1 MTTQT
6 VTLNRII
13 ETLKGL
19 NEFDGETVE
28 YLLDEI
34 GYSDYILRALIMKE
48 SMLNIENAYEERI
61 EFERDH
67 NKNVIK
73 NPLVHRLE
81 MVKDDVIQ
89 IEAFIKQHGLSS
101 DFELP
106 SNSADSCFT
115 HIANINIACDLTSEE
130 ALNWG
135 EFRKREEENPE
146 EESIST
152 EWRDI
157 RNLTMEAK
165 SLCLEVWN
173 RNRDFTRKYF
183 LQAYKVTTID
193 LILIVHEVWN
203 DIENN
208 DTLTFNN
215 FEDYWRFFIANRN
228 KSLSL

>member
-1 MTTQT
+1 MTTQLT
-6 VTLNRII
+6 TLERII
-13 ETLKGL
+13 KEIKEL

-28 YLLDEI
+28 YLLEQI
-34 GYSDYILRALIMKE
+34 GYEDYVLRHLMMNEPI
-48 SMLNIENAYEERI
+48 SNIENHYEERI
-61 EFERDH
+61 EFERD
-67 NKNVIK
+67 NNNNIIK

-81 MVKDDVIQ
+81 MVKDDIIQ
-89 IEAFIKQHGLSS
+89 IEAFIKQQGLSS

-106 SNSADSCFT
+106 SSSADSCFT

-146 EESIST
+146 EQSIST

-183 LQAYKVTTID
+183 LQAYKVTTIE